1 MFGDSGL
8 GEEGGGEISRRNCWF
23 FFLFFLSFFRDLE
36 EKSSMDGRVHVY
48 RRTAGRSPQIL
59 CSAIIGRMEDPGV
72 PLSALAA
79 DH

>member
-1 MFGDSGL
+1 MA
-8 GEEGGGEISRRNCWF
+8 
-23 FFLFFLSFFRDLE
+23 
-36 EKSSMDGRVHVY
+36 GRVHVY

-79 DH
+79 DHLEHSKLSV